1 MIGGNIVGQLQVKTT
16 ITNEIG
22 EGINTWN
29 TVDLI
34 TGFLDLMSGDSK
46 YLNHN
51 TKLQESTHVFICDY
65 KKLNVKAENSRMIV
79 NDNIYD
85 ITLIDNPMELNQHLE
100 IYLKYI
106 GG

>member
-16 ITNEIG
+16 VTNEIG

-65 KKLNVKAENSRMIV
+65 KKLNVKAENSRMII

>member
-1 MIGGNIVGQLQVKTT
+1 MIGGNIVGQLQIKTT
-16 ITNEIG
+16 VTNEIG

-65 KKLNVKAENSRMIV
+65 KKLNVKAENSRMII

>member
-1 MIGGNIVGQLQVKTT
+1 MIGGNIVGQLQVKT
-16 ITNEIG
+16 IVTNEIG

-65 KKLNVKAENSRMIV
+65 KKLNVKAENSRMII